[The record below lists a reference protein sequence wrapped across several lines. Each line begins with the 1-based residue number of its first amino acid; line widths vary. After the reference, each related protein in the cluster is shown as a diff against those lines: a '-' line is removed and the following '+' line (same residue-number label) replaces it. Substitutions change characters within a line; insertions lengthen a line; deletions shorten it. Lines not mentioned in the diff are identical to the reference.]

1 MPLFFTRSVKAEQST
16 NSSVSRPS
24 IARSLARFALGGMSD
39 KGSVGSG
46 SMGSRSAGSRTP
58 SPSNRSRGGGGATGG
73 KFTSPLNNN
82 KSGKVPGAVNKVV
95 PLNNLDAEN
104 LRRLEQQIEL
114 LGDPDFHLDYPCK
127 DRSRGVNNFSSWSY
141 FQRPQFHKPP
151 INMKNSFLWSDALVE
166 RVNKQR
172 EYQQFVEEPVVKGYR
187 ETQQNLARK
196 KRAKKMLA
204 IWKKTPVRSQAAAT
218 DGGAITA
225 RTDIA
230 DMVTVA
236 PPPTGRGRAS
246 SSRRPLDPP
255 VRAGDRSLSRG
266 RK

>member
-1 MPLFFTRSVKAEQST
+1 
-16 NSSVSRPS
+16 
-24 IARSLARFALGGMSD
+24 MSD
-39 KGSVGSG
+39 NGSVGSG

-58 SPSNRSRGGGGATGG
+58 SPSNRSRGGATGG
-73 KFTSPLNNN
+73 GGGKFSQTLRTGKVHP
-82 KSGKVPGAVNKVV
+82 KVPGLVDKVV

-114 LGDPDFHLDYPCK
+114 LGDPDFNLDYPCK
-127 DRSRGVNNFSSWSY
+127 DRSRGVNDFSSWSY

-151 INMKNSFLWSDALVE
+151 INMKNSFLWSDTLVE

-172 EYQQFVEEPVVKGYR
+172 EYQQFVEEPVLKGYR

-204 IWKKTPVRSQAAAT
+204 IWKKTPVRSQAPAT

-225 RTDIA
+225 RTDRV
-230 DMVTVA
+230 DMVTVS
-236 PPPTGRGRAS
+236 TGRGRAS
-246 SSRRPLDPP
+246 SSRSTAPSSSR
-255 VRAGDRSLSRG
+255 VADRSLSRG